1 MLCVHRPFWILL
13 AFWLSEFCVGPVSL
27 KLHQCIARDGQD
39 AGGSL
44 GSELERHG
52 TTDVAWDDLGRIGMW
67 GGSKSERVR
76 TSPRSAM
83 RATMRAAPTR
93 KCQTLRCGWL
103 FDTFSYQTC
112 KIRHDLSLD
121 MRTLGIFGGNLW
133 ARERMLQ
140 PLRGLELQV
149 TRSSYMEL
157 HHS

>member
-1 MLCVHRPFWILL
+1 MGW
-13 AFWLSEFCVGPVSL
+13 
-27 KLHQCIARDGQD
+27 
-39 AGGSL
+39 
-44 GSELERHG
+44 ELERHG

-67 GGSKSERVR
+67 GGSKLERVR

-121 MRTLGIFGGNLW
+121 MRTLGILGGNLW
-133 ARERMLQ
+133 WESLGQGADAATSERL
-140 PLRGLELQV
+140 GAA
-149 TRSSYMEL
+149 S
-157 HHS
+157 HAK